1 MSFVQTRTDQ
11 TKYSAV
17 DGKVDAFGV
26 AVEASAGGFG
36 IKRTVKGVS
45 TFEVL
50 DALPLNRAA
59 VQLAVEAGS
68 ARVAGTVGGAAAGFT
83 AIDFA
88 TVDQL
93 TAAEAA
99 ASATDAITPEDALA
113 GDLT

>member
-1 MSFVQTRTDQ
+1 MAYVQTRTDQ

-17 DGKVDAFGV
+17 DGAADPFGT

-36 IKRTVKGVS
+36 IKRTVKGVE

-50 DALPLNRAA
+50 DALPLNRQR

-68 ARVAGTVGGAAAGFT
+68 TAVAGTVGGAAAGFT
-83 AIDFA
+83 AVNFA
-88 TVDQL
+88 TQNYI

-99 ASATDAITPEDALA
+99 VSATDAITADMVAS
-113 GDLT
+113 DLT